1 MINLK
6 SFGIVLILSDEKV
19 NSLSVTHNTVAEML
33 TYAEMVPMKIQINVH
48 KMIKN

>member
-19 NSLSVTHNTVAEML
+19 NSLSVTHNTVAEM
-33 TYAEMVPMKIQINVH
+33 VPMKIQINAH
-48 KMIKN
+48 KMNKN